1 MSLLAAWQW
10 QALRDVTQSPLSGA
24 ESACV
29 FDVNNA
35 V

>member
-24 ESACV
+24 ES
-29 FDVNNA
+29 DVRL
-35 V
+35 